1 MAFMSLKDIDVSYD
15 KKKQILKGL
24 NLDVEKGELVS
35 LLGPSGCGKTT
46 TLKCLLGTIRRDEGT
61 ITLLGHDNQREER
74 AAKLEIGVVLDE
86 CFFHDSL
93 RPRDIDLIL
102 SRIYQGWD
110 SALYQRYLSK
120 FQLPERKFVKEFSRG
135 MKMKLSLAAALSHR
149 PKLLILD
156 EATSSVDT
164 RTEALVQAAM
174 DRLTEHRT
182 SFVIAHRL
190 STIKNADLILV
201 LKDGDI
207 IEQGTHKELL
217 AKGGFYAD
225 LYNSQFEKAS

>member
-1 MAFMSLKDIDVSYD
+1 MYFEPD
-15 KKKQILKGL
+15 
-24 NLDVEKGELVS
+24 
-35 LLGPSGCGKTT
+35 PP
-46 TLKCLLGTIRRDEGT
+46 DEGT
-61 ITLLGHDNQREER
+61 TPSWATTTRGRT

-149 PKLLILD
+149 PKLLSWMRPPPVWIPCP
-156 EATSSVDT
+156 
-164 RTEALVQAAM
+164 
-174 DRLTEHRT
+174 
-182 SFVIAHRL
+182 
-190 STIKNADLILV
+190 
-201 LKDGDI
+201 G
-207 IEQGTHKELL
+207 
-217 AKGGFYAD
+217 
-225 LYNSQFEKAS
+225 

>member
-1 MAFMSLKDIDVSYD
+1 MTNSIEVQGLRKSYGDFSLRDINLTVPGGA
-15 KKKQILKGL
+15 IMGL
-24 NLDVEKGELVS
+24 IGEN
-35 LLGPSGCGKTT
+35 GAGKTT
-46 TLKCLLGTIRRDEGT
+46 TIKCILNLIRRDEGT

-135 MKMKLSLAAALSHR
+135 MKMKLSLPPPCPTAPSC
-149 PKLLILD
+149 
-156 EATSSVDT
+156 
-164 RTEALVQAAM
+164 
-174 DRLTEHRT
+174 
-182 SFVIAHRL
+182 
-190 STIKNADLILV
+190 
-201 LKDGDI
+201 
-207 IEQGTHKELL
+207 
-217 AKGGFYAD
+217 
-225 LYNSQFEKAS
+225 